1 MNWLMVA
8 EGRARLGQKPIARK
22 LHLSSP
28 TPTPPHPPTTRNSPN
43 FPEWPTSPFLTIQSC
58 KKHFSCI
65 RVRIKQKFS
74 DKVFLVCRYHDHGW
88 CSIIVATYSQ
98 PHLINIADHWTN
110 QPTNNPIFYY
120 ADTFPS
126 MIDLKHLPPAGY
138 LYTFRIK
145 EESFGH
151 VDLDWTYSIIGG
163 KGRKYQF
170 V

>member
-1 MNWLMVA
+1 MQMNWLMVA

-43 FPEWPTSPFLTIQSC
+43 FPEWATFLFLTIQSW
-58 KKHFSCI
+58 KQHFSCI

-110 QPTNNPIFYY
+110 QPTGQQSNFLLRRH
-120 ADTFPS
+120 FPL
-126 MIDLKHLPPAGY
+126 DDWPEPPSY
-138 LYTFRIK
+138 CRL
-145 EESFGH
+145 
-151 VDLDWTYSIIGG
+151 
-163 KGRKYQF
+163 F
-170 V
+170 VHISY